1 MSPPTTKK
9 YPTVQ
14 RSPSSSPE
22 RTLSSSTKVAHSLK
36 SPQRNT
42 IPTSPLVTRSPV
54 QKPHS
59 RYPTVQRSPTYTSPG
74 KSPIPQISPRQLLSP
89 ESSISKSQKTVNCP
103 TSFPLPS
110 LLAHKPQTQLPNLNQ
125 TSSEQE
131 FRAKKCQD
139 LLHKLTDLRKQIPS
153 ELKTFE
159 QNRIVKDAEELMLA
173 VNDKN
178 QTKDENY
185 NLLVKLM
192 KDIKQCNANV
202 NKEKEKQIKPKL
214 PLFVAGVMSNTL
226 EVKEVNVSEKANQEK
241 KHQDEMEMLLDKK
254 KRANFLKVQPKNKV
268 DLKQSQQKLG
278 DMYQKLREIR
288 KSSPGNR
295 NITEFSNLLKEAN
308 SIMKFVNETKEP
320 IEDRK
325 LYDLL
330 CTNIN
335 AMNNED
341 SSKPSNT
348 GDLHDTGSQSVT
360 NLAEKSKEITE
371 TKLSRNEKD
380 TDKLKRAEAPREE
393 LHGKQPTQ
401 EKQEINESN
410 KKKNDNNIPKTKESP
425 TKRSESISA
434 QGEIALKQKKTTQMS
449 KQVTTKKSKDRED
462 RKFVNTIKEHEA
474 KNEFKKNKKKT
485 LKSKQVKSPNTK
497 DELKKD
503 SNDSQTVD
511 RNMLMVEKITPVEA
525 GPNEDQAML
534 DNDFACSN
542 CETPTDLATHTLAC
556 KQSTPVSNELM
567 NSINLAKGNSGNS
580 DTEEDVDEVGIEENI
595 YCGEVVTL
603 NRALGAS
610 SDSDTE
616 EEEDETII
624 LNNGIDHCD
633 SCPKCKKPL
642 DSSSTNLSI
651 DFVDFSV
658 ILVCD
663 GCGVRVRMRG
673 VLGEGQKAFLH
684 CAA

>member
-1 MSPPTTKK
+1 
-9 YPTVQ
+9 
-14 RSPSSSPE
+14 
-22 RTLSSSTKVAHSLK
+22 
-36 SPQRNT
+36 
-42 IPTSPLVTRSPV
+42 
-54 QKPHS
+54 
-59 RYPTVQRSPTYTSPG
+59 
-74 KSPIPQISPRQLLSP
+74 
-89 ESSISKSQKTVNCP
+89 
-103 TSFPLPS
+103 
-110 LLAHKPQTQLPNLNQ
+110 
-125 TSSEQE
+125 
-131 FRAKKCQD
+131 
-139 LLHKLTDLRKQIPS
+139 
-153 ELKTFE
+153 
-159 QNRIVKDAEELMLA
+159 
-173 VNDKN
+173 
-178 QTKDENY
+178 
-185 NLLVKLM
+185 
-192 KDIKQCNANV
+192 
-202 NKEKEKQIKPKL
+202 
-214 PLFVAGVMSNTL
+214 
-226 EVKEVNVSEKANQEK
+226 
-241 KHQDEMEMLLDKK
+241 MLLDKK
-254 KRANFLKVQPKNKV
+254 KRAKFLKVQPKNKV

-425 TKRSESISA
+425 TKRSESVSFESDIA
-434 QGEIALKQKKTTQMS
+434 QREIALKQKKTTQMS

-511 RNMLMVEKITPVEA
+511 RNML
-525 GPNEDQAML
+525 
-534 DNDFACSN
+534 
-542 CETPTDLATHTLAC
+542 
-556 KQSTPVSNELM
+556 
-567 NSINLAKGNSGNS
+567 
-580 DTEEDVDEVGIEENI
+580 
-595 YCGEVVTL
+595 
-603 NRALGAS
+603 
-610 SDSDTE
+610 
-616 EEEDETII
+616 
-624 LNNGIDHCD
+624 
-633 SCPKCKKPL
+633 
-642 DSSSTNLSI
+642 
-651 DFVDFSV
+651 
-658 ILVCD
+658 
-663 GCGVRVRMRG
+663 
-673 VLGEGQKAFLH
+673 
-684 CAA
+684 